1 MLGVLEWYALEV
13 RQRTEKFTAQL
24 LDQKGYKPFLPTYL
38 VKRRWSD
45 RAKVLSQPLFPGYLF
60 CRLDP
65 LVRLPVLTTPG
76 VISIVGVGKEPIPVP
91 EREIEVV
98 WKIVNSAVSAKPWP
112 YLKCGDS
119 VTISE
124 GPLRGVDGILAVEK
138 NAFKMVVSIN
148 LLQRS
153 VAVEVDRA
161 LVLPRNI
168 ARHLPGCAIPSLI
181 QEEVLPA
188 ACEPEPQLKG

>member
-1 MLGVLEWYALEV
+1 MFGVLEWYALEV

-24 LDQKGYKPFLPTYL
+24 LNQKGYKPFLPTYL
-38 VKRRWSD
+38 LKRRWSD
-45 RAKVLSQPLFPGYLF
+45 RTKVLSQPLFPGYLF

-91 EREIEVV
+91 EREIEAV
-98 WKIVNSAVSAKPWP
+98 WKIVNSAVSAEPWP

-124 GPLRGVDGILAVEK
+124 GPLRGVEGILAVVK
-138 NAFKMVVSIN
+138 NAYKVVVSIT

-153 VAVEVDRA
+153 VAVEVNRA

-168 ARHLPGCAIPSLI
+168 ARHLPGYVLPSLT
-181 QEEVLPA
+181 QEQVA
-188 ACEPEPQLKG
+188 SSTREPEP